1 LIAMTF
7 SFIRIGVVIII
18 LLLNLLVSC
27 KKSLPEE
34 IDMLP
39 AIRVRILNG
48 CGHHNAASE
57 YSRYLTQYNVDVIG
71 IGNADKFIYDKSIIV
86 VKRDDQQDL
95 ERLKSYTGIERSVYA
110 ISERTTESFHIIL
123 GNDYRTYME

>member
-1 LIAMTF
+1 MGGIL
-7 SFIRIGVVIII
+7 II
-18 LLLNLLVSC
+18 LVSILTSC
-27 KKSLPEE
+27 KKTVPDE

-48 CGHHNAASE
+48 CGHRNAASE

-86 VKRDDQQDL
+86 IKRDDQQDL
-95 ERLKSYTGIERSVYA
+95 DRLKRYTGIERSVYA

-123 GNDYRTYME
+123 GSDYRNYME